1 MSTFAVM
8 AFGDERKAYE
18 GLHAL
23 QVLHAEGAVT
33 VWGSAVLQ
41 RDPEGRVSILKGDD
55 EGPVGTGVGALTGGL
70 VGLFGGPVAAAVG
83 VTLGATV
90 GGVRDLVSLGASEDF
105 LAAVERDLAPGKLAV
120 VAEIVEESVVP
131 LDARMEE
138 LGAKVV
144 REDRLAF
151 EADLVE
157 RRVSARKARFA
168 QLKAEHAEHRK
179 QRAQERAGT
188 KAEAMMEKLLTNQ
201 LDYTRRSLEY
211 MGERYEWEL
220 VGAKQ
225 ELDAKIEALL
235 AQASGAK
242 PEVRARIEQRMAEVR
257 DEFAER
263 QRKLE
268 RARELTRQALQP

>member
-8 AFGDERKAYE
+8 VFEDEKKAYE

-23 QVLHAEGAVT
+23 QVLHADGSLT

-41 RDPEGRVSILKGDD
+41 RDAGGGVSILKGDG
-55 EGPVGTGVGALTGGL
+55 EGPVGAGVGALAGGL
-70 VGLFGGPVAAAVG
+70 VGLFGGPVGAAVG
-83 VTLGATV
+83 ATLGATV
-90 GGVRDLVSLGASEDF
+90 GGVRDLVQLGASEDF
-105 LAAVERDLAPGKLAV
+105 LAAVERDLAPGKFAV
-120 VAEIVEESVVP
+120 IAEIVEESFIP
-131 LDARMEE
+131 LDTWMEE

-144 REDRLAF
+144 REDRVAF
-151 EADLVE
+151 EADVIE
-157 RRVSARKARFA
+157 KRVSARKARFA
-168 QLKAEHAEHRK
+168 QLEAEHAEHRN

-188 KAEAMMEKLLTNQ
+188 KAEAMMQKLLTDQ
-201 LDYTRRSLEY
+201 IDYTRRSLEY

-242 PEVRARIEQRMAEVR
+242 PEVRKRIEQRMAEVR

-263 QRKLE
+263 EQKLE
-268 RARELTRQALQP
+268 RARELTRQALQQ

>member
-8 AFGDERKAYE
+8 AFGDEQKAYE

-41 RDPEGRVSILKGDD
+41 RDPGGRVSILKGDD
-55 EGPVGTGVGALTGGL
+55 EGPVGTGVGALAGGL
-70 VGLFGGPVAAAVG
+70 VGLFGGPVGAAVG

-90 GGVRDLVSLGASEDF
+90 GGVRDLVQLGASEEF
-105 LAAVERDLAPGKLAV
+105 LAA
-120 VAEIVEESVVP
+120 
-131 LDARMEE
+131 
-138 LGAKVV
+138 
-144 REDRLAF
+144 
-151 EADLVE
+151 
-157 RRVSARKARFA
+157 KARFA

-188 KAEAMMEKLLTNQ
+188 KAEAMMQKLLTDQ
-201 LDYTRRSLEY
+201 IDSTRQSLEY
-211 MGERYEWEL
+211 MGERYEWQL

-235 AQASGAK
+235 AQAAGAK
-242 PEVRARIEQRMAEVR
+242 PEVRSRIEQRMAEVR
-257 DEFAER
+257 SEFAER
-263 QRKLE
+263 QHKLE
-268 RARELTRQALQP
+268 RARELARQALQP